1 MDTVE
6 MLRKRIVDARAVDGS
21 DFEQNYLAMFMTFGQ
36 RLEDAL
42 RRYADR
48 IESAAATN
56 NVRLLLEVSE
66 GLQALHSCIVKW
78 KSVAE
83 ELGVF
88 TRSGYA
94 DSGGGSCSPCAP
106 AASFKM
112 SHTILEVEAND
123 EVAGGA
129 SI

>member
-6 MLRKRIVDARAVDGS
+6 MLRKRIVDARVVGDS
-21 DFEQNYLAMFMTFGQ
+21 DFEQTSLAMFMTFGQ
-36 RLEDAL
+36 RLEDAM

-83 ELGVF
+83 ELSVF
-88 TRSGYA
+88 TRSESTN
-94 DSGGGSCSPCAP
+94 SGGGSCSPSAP
-106 AASFKM
+106 AASFT
-112 SHTILEVEAND
+112 SEERRDA
-123 EVAGGA
+123 
-129 SI
+129 